1 MDWLRAVFAIVFT
14 LGLFITSLLAHEL
27 GHTVAIW
34 GMMGW
39 DKVKTISAGSV
50 SFFRYGKFRL
60 GILPTWGYVLYAE
73 DEATPEM
80 RRIIAVAGPMA
91 SLVLAGVFSLLH
103 IVIQAK
109 GWSEAMYAMALANYA
124 ICGFNLI
131 PIPPLDGWKV
141 VETYLP
147 SLGILLTKESRAK
160 LYQWG
165 TIIVV
170 VGSCLYVAIAGPY
183 HG

>member
-1 MDWLRAVFAIVFT
+1 
-14 LGLFITSLLAHEL
+14 
-27 GHTVAIW
+27 
-34 GMMGW
+34 
-39 DKVKTISAGSV
+39 
-50 SFFRYGKFRL
+50 
-60 GILPTWGYVLYAE
+60 
-73 DEATPEM
+73 
-80 RRIIAVAGPMA
+80 
-91 SLVLAGVFSLLH
+91 
-103 IVIQAK
+103 
-109 GWSEAMYAMALANYA
+109 MYAMALANYA

-147 SLGILLTKESRAK
+147 GLGILLTKESRAK

-170 VGSCLYVAIAGPY
+170 VGSCLYVAIVGPY